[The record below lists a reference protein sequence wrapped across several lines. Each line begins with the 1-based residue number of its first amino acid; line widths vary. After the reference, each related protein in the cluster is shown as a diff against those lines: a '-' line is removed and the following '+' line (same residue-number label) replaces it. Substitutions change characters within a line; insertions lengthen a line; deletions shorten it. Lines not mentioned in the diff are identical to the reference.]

1 MLPFTIHPSR
11 SVPRGVVIER
21 CRAVIVAALCACVFL
36 APHAAAQRPDSLRIL
51 VPPAR
56 GEVVQSDSLPPKPP
70 ISPKRA
76 FFYSVL
82 APGYAQ
88 SILGRHKAAALIL
101 LFEGVAISMI
111 RESAADVAEAR
122 RNAIDTVI
130 TVGWD
135 GEVARTIRG
144 RFDDEYVRARRSHL
158 EDWIAVLVANHIFA
172 GADAYVA
179 AHLWDVP
186 AELSLRATPGGA
198 RVSAKIRW

>member
-1 MLPFTIHPSR
+1 MLLFTLHWCR
-11 SVPRGVVIER
+11 SVPRRVVIER
-21 CRAVIVAALCACVFL
+21 CRAVIVAALCACVLL
-36 APHAAAQRPDSLRIL
+36 APSAAAQRPDSLRVL

-56 GEVVQSDSLPPKPP
+56 GEVRTDSLPPKPP
-70 ISPKRA
+70 ISPRRA

-88 SILGRHKAAALIL
+88 SVLGRHKAAALIL

-186 AELSLRATPGGA
+186 AELSMRATPGGA